1 MAFEVPDSM
10 EELVY
15 WTNRTLGKK
24 GHVKAWVERETCPKC
39 KKGLMGKPVKDS
51 GKVKIRAKKYECPE
65 CGYTVPKQE
74 YEDSL
79 TAKIIYTCP
88 HCEHKGETKIPFQR
102 RTYMGEKALVFKCE
116 NCKRELPITKKLKDV
131 KLKK

>member
-1 MAFEVPDSM
+1 MTIKLPDSM

-15 WTNRTLGKK
+15 WTSRKLKEGY
-24 GHVKAWVERETCPKC
+24 VKCWVEREDCPKC
-39 KKGLMGKPVKDS
+39 KKGLMGKPVKDD
-51 GKVKIRAKKYECPE
+51 GKIKIRAKVYECPE

-79 TAKIIYTCP
+79 TANVMYTCP
-88 HCEHKGETKIPFQR
+88 HCKHKGETRVPFKR
-102 RTYMGEKALVFKCE
+102 KTYMGEKAIVFECKKCG
-116 NCKRELPITKKLKDV
+116 KELPITKKMKNV